1 MDIQKIREKA
11 VTFLNSDN
19 EKEKLLA
26 KMEVEQY
33 FKQLQYTSKNK
44 ATKETGLSYL
54 GSTVSNTKMRKSK
67 KSNYNSYIL
76 HLLPANKSG
85 YNICPKA
92 SIGCKSACLNTSGR
106 ARVNYNTIMSSRL
119 LKTWLFFANREYF
132 MQFLI
137 DEIESAINKSKK
149 YNKKLSVRLNG
160 TSDLMMEQFK
170 INNKN
175 ILQLFPNI
183 EFYDYTKIYKK
194 LEKNNYSNYHLTFS
208 FSGDNMNECF
218 KALENGYQVAVPFLI
233 GEKEDLPQT
242 FMGYEVCDAD
252 KDDLRFLDSKQIAGL
267 RIKKPKN
274 KESENLA
281 IESGFFVDPKQ
292 YEIKEVA

>member
-67 KSNYNSYIL
+67 KSNYDSYIL
-76 HLLPANKSG
+76 HLLPANASG

-137 DEIESAINKSKK
+137 NEIESAINKSTKHG
-149 YNKKLSVRLNG
+149 KKLSVRLNG
-160 TSDLMMEQFK
+160 TSDLMVEQFK
-170 INNKN
+170 INDKN
-175 ILQLFPNI
+175 IIQMFPNI

-194 LEKNNYSNYHLTFS
+194 VEKNNYPNYHLTFS
-208 FSGDNMNECF
+208 FSGDNMNECW

-233 GEKEDLPQT
+233 GENEDLPQT

-267 RIKKPKN
+267 RIKRPKS
-274 KESENLA
+274 KENENLA

-292 YEIKEVA
+292 YENKKVA